1 MIKPPKLYL
10 KRTDIPM
17 QSLLDMDFQDSV
29 EEKAGVY
36 RSKGGGTSSVDN
48 DVRSTTIKKD
58 IEPKCYPD
66 VCKYLV
72 DMVNIWDPTLDP
84 NDFEVLEFNYLKYG
98 KGDKFKRHK
107 DQIKQEGQPLRIYST
122 STIVKTSDDLTG
134 GDFIIWDHS
143 DLPHTVELKPGETI
157 FFDSTV
163 HHEVTEVTKGN
174 REVLVAWIYY
184 K

>member
-1 MIKPPKLYL
+1 MIRAPKLYM

-17 QSLLDMDFQDSV
+17 QSLLDMDFQDSR
-29 EEKAGVY
+29 EEQAGVY
-36 RSKGGGTSSVDN
+36 NNRDGATINPNS
-48 DVRSTTIKKD
+48 RSTTVKKD
-58 IEPKCYPD
+58 IKPKDYPD

-72 DMVNIWDPTLDP
+72 DMVNIWDSTLDP
-84 NDFEVLEFNYLKYG
+84 NNFEVQEFNYLKYG
-98 KGDKFKRHK
+98 KGDKFTRHR
-107 DQIKQEGQPLRIYST
+107 DQIVIEGKPKRIFST

-134 GDFIIWDHS
+134 GDFLIWDHS
-143 DLPHTVELKPGETI
+143 EMSHRVALQPGETI

-163 HHEVTEVTKGN
+163 DHEVTEVTKGN

>member
-1 MIKPPKLYL
+1 MIRAPKLYM

-17 QSLLDMDFQDSV
+17 QSLLDMDFQDSR
-29 EEKAGVY
+29 EQKAGVY
-36 RSKGGGTSSVDN
+36 SNKAGGVNGFNN

-58 IEPKCYPD
+58 VKPKDYPD

-84 NDFEVLEFNYLKYG
+84 NNFEVQEFNYLKYG
-98 KGDKFKRHK
+98 EGDKFKKHR
-107 DQIKQEGQPLRIYST
+107 DQIKEEGKPLRIFST

-134 GDFIIWDHS
+134 GDFVIWDY
-143 DLPHTVELKPGETI
+143 DGVQHTVELQPGETI